1 MVKKVVLIVVALA
14 LLVVAGSFAYV
25 TWFNKADKP
34 LSQTDV
40 NNRLDGTTTA
50 GSAAPGATTT
60 PGSSPATTGAHPASV
75 DGTWKI
81 GAGSEVGYRV
91 SETVNGFDTVA
102 NGRTTKIDG
111 SVTIAGASAQK
122 AAFTV
127 DMTSFAS
134 DQSRRDSQFN
144 GRIMQVDQFPTA
156 TFTLTSPIDFGAI
169 PAAGTTIDVKGS
181 GDLMLHGVTRP
192 VTFPLSATFK
202 NGRIG
207 ILGKIPVTFADYGI
221 VNPSFAT
228 ITTQDH
234 GELEFVLILDHA

>member
-1 MVKKVVLIVVALA
+1 MVKKVVLLVVGLA

-40 NNRLDGTTTA
+40 NNRLDSTTTAA
-50 GSAAPGATTT
+50 GSAAPGATTA
-60 PGSSPATTGAHPASV
+60 PGSTGANPTNV

-91 SETVNGFDTVA
+91 SETINGFDAVA

-111 SVTIAGASAQK
+111 SVTIAGTTAQK
-122 AAFTV
+122 AEFTV
-127 DMTSFAS
+127 DMTSFTS
-134 DQSRRDSQFN
+134 DQSRRDAQFN

-169 PAAGTTIDVKGS
+169 PAAGKTIDVKGS
-181 GDLMLHGVTRP
+181 GDLTLHGVTRP

-207 ILGKIPVTFADYGI
+207 ILGKIPVTFADYGV

-228 ITTQDH
+228 VTTEDH
-234 GELEFVLILDHA
+234 GQLEFVLILDHG

>member
-1 MVKKVVLIVVALA
+1 MVKKVVFIVIGLA
-14 LLVVAGSFAYV
+14 LLVVAGSFAYA

-40 NNRLDGTTTA
+40 NNRLDGTTTT
-50 GSAAPGATTT
+50 AA
-60 PGSSPATTGAHPASV
+60 GSSPATSVGANPTSV
-75 DGTWKI
+75 DGDWKI
-81 GAGSEVGYRV
+81 GTGSEVGYRV
-91 SETVNGFDTVA
+91 NETVNGFDTTA

-111 SVTIAGASAQK
+111 SVTIAGTTAGK

-127 DMTSFAS
+127 DMTTFTS

-144 GRIMQVDQFPTA
+144 GRIMQVDQFPTS
-156 TFTLTSPIDFGAI
+156 TFTLTTPIDFGAI
-169 PAAGTTIDVKGS
+169 PAAGKTIDVKAS
-181 GDLMLHGVTRP
+181 GDLTLHGVTRP

-228 ITTQDH
+228 ITTEDH
-234 GELEFVLILDHA
+234 GQLEFVLILDKA